1 MNFENIKDTR
11 DFIDCSQREIAVKLN
26 VSKSTYARWE
36 TGEKIIPLTHL
47 VDLANLTK
55 INPDYIIGLTNK
67 RTTINK
73 NITLDLHIIANN
85 LKNFRHQNKLTQT
98 NLADLLNTTHSV
110 ISSYENAKTLIQ
122 TSFLY
127 DICKKYNLSLLDILN

>member
-11 DFIDCSQREIAVKLN
+11 DFIDCSQREMAVKLN

-47 VDLANLTK
+47 IDLANLTK

-73 NITLDLHIIANN
+73 NITLNLHNIANN

-122 TSFLY
+122 KRYLIQKIPIFITSF
-127 DICKKYNLSLLDILN
+127 SF

>member
-11 DFIDCSQREIAVKLN
+11 DFIDCSQREIAAKLN

-47 VDLANLTK
+47 IDLSNLTK

-67 RTTINK
+67 RTIINK
-73 NITLDLHIIANN
+73 NITLDLHNIANN
-85 LKNFRHQNKLTQT
+85 LKDFRHKNKLTQT

-127 DICKKYNLSLLDILN
+127 DICKKYNISILDILK

>member
-11 DFIDCSQREIAVKLN
+11 DFIDCSQREMAVKLN

-47 VDLANLTK
+47 IDLANLTK

-73 NITLDLHIIANN
+73 NITLNLHNIANN